1 MKIEHKIVLNPNFL
15 WISACFGQGG
25 LNNVDEMIHIMK
37 TRITNKNIG
46 LSVPNSKNYGTKWDF
61 MAVVGGV
68 KIPK

>member
-1 MKIEHKIVLNPNFL
+1 MLQN
-15 WISACFGQGG
+15 
-25 LNNVDEMIHIMK
+25 MK
-37 TRITNKNIG
+37 TRISNKNIG